1 MQLFNA
7 DSIEDYLNFNNNK
20 TFKKITFTSD
30 NEIDKFNHK
39 QIKYYYEKIKEYFDF
54 DLDYFKHT
62 LVKEYQQLM
71 PYLMSLIKKTYDLT
85 YKYKQENGIFEFSDI
100 EILTNKLVFENED
113 VRNELK
119 KQFKIIMI
127 DGLAPLKR

>member
-1 MQLFNA
+1 
-7 DSIEDYLNFNNNK
+7 
-20 TFKKITFTSD
+20 
-30 NEIDKFNHK
+30 
-39 QIKYYYEKIKEYFDF
+39 
-54 DLDYFKHT
+54 
-62 LVKEYQQLM
+62 
-71 PYLMSLIKKTYDLT
+71 MSLIKKTYDLT

-127 DGLAPLKR
+127 DE